1 MKGDKKVKKIF
12 KIAIL
17 MILAITMTAGLMACD
32 SSPETSADTSVT
44 GKGTDIDMNQ
54 VKALI
59 GSMSASDFEAC
70 DGESDYVLIKVK
82 DYGDIVVVL
91 RGDVAPKTVKNFKK
105 LVSEGFYNGTVF
117 HRVIEEFMIQGG
129 GYVSQDNKLNKKSAD
144 SIKGEF
150 TFNGHDNN
158 LRHFRG
164 VISMARIGGMND
176 SASSEFFI
184 VHETNRSSLSLDGS
198 YASFGFVLAGMDVVD
213 AIATCEVDNPSSSA
227 PRPTTDIVIESITF
241 VKVK

>member
-1 MKGDKKVKKIF
+1 MKKIF
-12 KIAIL
+12 KIAVL

-105 LVSEGFYNGTVF
+105 LVSDKFYDGLIF
-117 HRVIEEFMIQGG
+117 HRVIEDFMIQGG
-129 GYVSQDNKLNKKSAD
+129 GMDKDYYQKDAD
-144 SIKGEF
+144 KIKGEF
-150 TFNGHDNN
+150 TSNGFENN
-158 LRHFRG
+158 LMHVRG
-164 VISMARIGGMND
+164 VISMARTSEPN
-176 SASSEFFI
+176 SASSQFFI
-184 VHETNRSSLSLDGS
+184 MHKDSSHLDGE
-198 YASFGFVLAGMDVVD
+198 YAAFGYTVAGLDVVD
-213 AIATCEVDNPSSSA
+213 AIATVATNYNDYPK
-227 PRPTTDIVIESITF
+227 TDVVITSIRF
-241 VKVK
+241 AEKAE